1 MKKLDFIPSVHHEF
15 YKSLKSYV
23 CKNDKNC
30 NCNSLYLVICVFLM
44 ITVTIQ
50 CLFSYT
56 DPNINKA
63 FRDLAFW
70 GKGTPLK
77 LWVKRVQINIMS
89 MKLDQLSYQWYP
101 LTANHRVSQPTIYKN
116 ISHIFVK
123 SQCVSHF
130 IICSQTNDNSRNVG
144 IVMIYE
150 INRSLNIVIWVVLV

>member
-1 MKKLDFIPSVHHEF
+1 MCAKMTKIAIVIHYTQLF
-15 YKSLKSYV
+15 V
-23 CKNDKNC
+23 C
-30 NCNSLYLVICVFLM
+30 FM
-44 ITVTIQ
+44 ITVTIR

-70 GKGTPLK
+70 GKGTRLK

-101 LTANHRVSQPTIYKN
+101 LTANHGVSQPTIYKN

-130 IICSQTNDNSRNVG
+130 IICSQTNDNSKNVG

>member
-1 MKKLDFIPSVHHEF
+1 MQFIKGFTSIWLKYRSFGDTKVQEFRLVELNKKGKSVNDIKKSVQATYLFMIHKSILKKYEDLMKKLDFIPSVHHEF

-77 LWVKRVQINIMS
+77 LWVKRV
-89 MKLDQLSYQWYP
+89 
-101 LTANHRVSQPTIYKN
+101 
-116 ISHIFVK
+116 
-123 SQCVSHF
+123 
-130 IICSQTNDNSRNVG
+130 
-144 IVMIYE
+144 
-150 INRSLNIVIWVVLV
+150 